1 MRYRFRKNIV
11 CFRNQPLVRWVRT
24 QLRER
29 YQSTLE
35 ANQVIRNQVL
45 QFLPFLVASFITGF
59 VAFAYSKV
67 FSVAER
73 LSHLVLA
80 EAKLFIFFLTPVTF
94 LLSWWTVRKFAP
106 YAKGS
111 GIPQVMASVELMKPS
126 TNVLALRFLS
136 IRVIVV
142 KIFSSTIKVIGG
154 GILGR
159 EGPTIQISAAIFRQ
173 IHRLLPKWW
182 TPVSPK
188 NFVIAGAASGLAAAF
203 NTPLGGIIF
212 AMEELARLHIRH
224 YKSPLFLAVII
235 AGLTAQGFG
244 GSYLYLGYPKTS
256 FSGWAM
262 VGGMVLVPF
271 ISGYFASRM
280 CVVMLRLMRWMAT
293 VKRYWKQVALVVGS
307 GLFVAAFI
315 YWLGP
320 EAMGSGKEIM
330 ERTLYTQ
337 DKHIPWYLPFVRMNG
352 LIASFTAGGAG
363 GVFAPSLSAGACFG
377 GWIAEALHLAGSN
390 ANLLILVGMTA
401 FLTGVTRA
409 PFTSAIIIFEMTD
422 RHSVIF
428 FLLLGALLA
437 NLAASLV
444 DRHSFYERLKDA
456 YLREATENIQI
467 SGKHAS

>member
-1 MRYRFRKNIV
+1 MKS
-11 CFRNQPLVRWVRT
+11 
-24 QLRER
+24 R

-35 ANQVIRNQVL
+35 ANQVIRHQAL

-67 FSVAER
+67 FSLAER
-73 LSHLVLA
+73 VSHFVLA
-80 EAKLFIFFLTPVTF
+80 QNKLFIFILTPVTF
-94 LLSWWTVRKFAP
+94 LISWWTVRRFAP

-111 GIPQVMASVELMKPS
+111 GIPQVMAAVELMKPATGS
-126 TNVLALRFLS
+126 LVSRFLS
-136 IRVIVV
+136 LRIILVKVV
-142 KIFSSTIKVIGG
+142 ASTIKVIGG

-159 EGPTIQISAAIFRQ
+159 EGPTIQIAASIFRQ
-173 IHRLLPKWW
+173 IHRWLPKWW

-212 AMEELARLHIRH
+212 AMEELAKLHIRH

-244 GSYLYLGYPKTS
+244 GSYLYLGYPKTG
-256 FSGWAM
+256 FEGWTM
-262 VGGMVLVPF
+262 VAGMVLVPMVC
-271 ISGYFASRM
+271 GYFASRM
-280 CVVMLRLMRWMAT
+280 CVVMLQIMRLMAR
-293 VKRYWKQVALVVGS
+293 VRKYWKQVAIVLGC
-307 GLFVAAFI
+307 GLFVATFI

-330 ERTLYTQ
+330 ERTLYTK
-337 DKHIPWYLPFVRMNG
+337 DKSIPWYLPFVRMNG
-352 LIASFTAGGAG
+352 LIASFSFGGAG

-377 GWIAEALHLAGSN
+377 GWIAEGLHLSGTN

-437 NLAASLV
+437 NLVASLV
-444 DRHSFYERLKDA
+444 DRQSFYDR
-456 YLREATENIQI
+456 LRESYVREAM
-467 SGKHAS
+467 A